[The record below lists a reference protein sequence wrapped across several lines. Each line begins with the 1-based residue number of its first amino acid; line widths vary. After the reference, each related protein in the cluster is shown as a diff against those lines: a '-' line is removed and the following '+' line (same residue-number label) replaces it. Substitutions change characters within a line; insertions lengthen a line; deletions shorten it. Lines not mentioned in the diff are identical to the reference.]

1 MINDITISKM
11 DHLTIY
17 HHHVLMIS
25 MDYLFVS
32 FSNSHHCSK
41 ISPKLNQYFKSANYC
56 SDIKSANYCSDIK
69 SDNYCSDIK
78 SANYCSNFTD
88 KLVLHYSSN
97 FHSFWYIQGTVC
109 FLFFK

>member
-69 SDNYCSDIK
+69 SDNYCS
-78 SANYCSNFTD
+78 NFTD